1 MSLKVGYQIWLGC
14 EVKPGPFS
22 NERLVRIQLPSEP
35 WIGFVDVQALK
46 EPIEQGNTLV
56 LAQIVEVG
64 EKLVKA
70 IVQGHSFS
78 TRQVQTSRAEVN
90 PVVSLPA

>member
-1 MSLKVGYQIWLGC
+1 MSLKVGDQIWLPC

-22 NERLVRIQLPSEP
+22 NERLARIQLPSEP

-46 EPIEQGNTLV
+46 DPVERGNTLV
-56 LAQIVEVG
+56 LAQIVEV
-64 EKLVKA
+64 EKDFVKA
-70 IVQGHSFS
+70 LVQGHSFS
-78 TRQVQTSRAEVN
+78 TRQVHASRAEVH

>member
-1 MSLKVGYQIWLGC
+1 MSLKVGDQIWLPC

-22 NERLVRIQLPSEP
+22 NERLARIQLPLEP

-46 EPIEQGNTLV
+46 DPVERGNTLV

-64 EKLVKA
+64 KDFVKA
-70 IVQGHSFS
+70 LVQGHSFS
-78 TRQVQTSRAEVN
+78 TRQVQASRAEVH
-90 PVVSLPA
+90 PVVSLPT